1 MLVNG
6 VVGQSAFLIFYRNR
20 IYKGLTFVQRLNL
33 CVRLIYFENFI
44 YCSVMTIAIKV
55 EKREEKT
62 SVKALRK
69 AGKMPAVYYSCKQKS
84 TPISVLAVEH
94 TKV

>member
-1 MLVNG
+1 
-6 VVGQSAFLIFYRNR
+6 
-20 IYKGLTFVQRLNL
+20 
-33 CVRLIYFENFI
+33 
-44 YCSVMTIAIKV
+44 MTIAIKV